1 MVLIGARSR
10 LSLPLRG
17 NRQLPP
23 RACLHVLDESEVAS
37 LPQRFVLFT
46 DLHVQRSTLP
56 VCVQLLRK
64 VAGHWQRGEL
74 HPNPCGPGRFFAKV
88 SDDPRV
94 YVDDLL
100 EMLTVRCTRCLWWL
114 CR

>member
-1 MVLIGARSR
+1 MYTVYATWVPSGRDRMVLIGARSR

-17 NRQLPP
+17 SRQLPP

-64 VAGHWQRGEL
+64 VATEAHARSAAR
-74 HPNPCGPGRFFAKV
+74 PSPPRATRRRTARPPRAKA
-88 SDDPRV
+88 
-94 YVDDLL
+94 
-100 EMLTVRCTRCLWWL
+100 ETT
-114 CR
+114 